1 MNKQTEKLLTGDYLT
16 DIGVLESALRAGK
29 SFDMVSRHV
38 LIGGREAAFLFIDGF
53 VKDEVMEKI
62 LEYVM
67 KLTPDDM
74 QGIRTAED
82 FSRRFVTYVES
93 GEEERLEAV
102 CTGVLSGTVAL
113 VVDGFERAIM
123 IDARTYPARG
133 MAEPDDDRVLR
144 GSRDGFVET
153 LVHNT
158 ALIRRRLRDPRLTME
173 IFQIGA
179 ASKSDVVLCYLDG
192 RADARLLERLRKK
205 LRAVEVRALTM
216 GQESL
221 AECLA
226 PRQWFN
232 PFPKVRY
239 TERPDCAA
247 ASVAEGRVLL
257 LVDNS
262 PSVMI
267 LPTSVFDFV
276 QDTNDFYFP
285 PLVGT
290 YLRLVRDVVFLLTI
304 FLTPVWF
311 LLMQNPGWIPDWLD
325 FIRIAEPNSVPLL
338 AQLLVVEFII
348 DGIKLASLN
357 TPGVLNNAF
366 GIVGALILG
375 DFAVSTGFFVSEVL
389 LYMAFV
395 AISSFTQPSFELGY
409 AFKLFRILF
418 LILSALFGV
427 WGFAAG
433 VAAMLLLIAFTETA
447 AGKSYLYPLIPFR
460 GKALLRLLIR
470 RPVNWDNT

>member
-1 MNKQTEKLLTGDYLT
+1 MKKQPELAMTGDYPT
-16 DIGVLESALRAGK
+16 DIRELESTLRVNE
-29 SFDMVSRHV
+29 SYDVVSRHV
-38 LIGGREAAFLFIDGF
+38 IIGGREAAFLFIDGF
-53 VKDEVMEKI
+53 VKDEIMEKI
-62 LEYVM
+62 MEYVM

-74 QGIRTAED
+74 AGMRTARD
-82 FSRRFVTYVES
+82 FSLRFVTYVEVA
-93 GEEERLEAV
+93 GVAELDNIR
-102 CTGVLSGTVAL
+102 TGVLSGTIAL
-113 VVDGFERAIM
+113 VIDGFEQAIM
-123 IDARTYPARG
+123 IDARTYPTRG

-158 ALIRRRLRDPRLTME
+158 ALIRRRIRDPRLTME
-173 IFQIGA
+173 IFQIGTV
-179 ASKSDVVLCYLDG
+179 SKSDVVLCYMDG
-192 RADARLLERLRKK
+192 RADTRLLDRIRKK
-205 LRAVEVRALTM
+205 LKAIDIKTLAM

-221 AECLA
+221 AECLV
-226 PRQWFN
+226 PRQWYN

-247 ASVAEGRVLL
+247 ASVAEGRILL
-257 LVDNS
+257 VVDNS

-311 LLMQNPGWIPDWLD
+311 LLMKNPDWIPGWLD
-325 FIRIAEPNSVPLL
+325 FIRIKEPNAVPLIV
-338 AQLLVVEFII
+338 QLLVVEFII

-375 DFAVSTGFFVSEVL
+375 DFAVATGFFVSEVL

-395 AISSFTQPSFELGY
+395 AIASFTQPSFELGY

-418 LILSALFGV
+418 LVLSALFNI

-433 VAAMLLLIAFTETA
+433 MVVMILMIAFTETA
-447 AGKSYLYPLIPFR
+447 AGKSYLYPLIPFS
-460 GKALLRLLIR
+460 GKALLRLVIR
-470 RPVNWDNT
+470 RPISNDNT